1 MNNIFVVIEGEQRGP
16 LTPGEL
22 RGLLKAGQI
31 QPDTPALREG
41 DEKWSTVGL
50 FVKIPDAAPLDP
62 ETTGSGLQ
70 SMASIS
76 RDLKN
81 VKQNSS
87 VTVDQLRTFMREMR
101 GKTPREMLGAVAQ
114 SSLVLSTLVSSGIV
128 FLLLVVLTVAPYTY
142 GIFKKEAELKAVEAQ
157 KKMLN
162 KLESISKTLESD
174 MNGKEA
180 NVNPSEKTPAAPVVT
195 PPDVLG
201 VNTEKTG
208 KPTEVNPFEN
218 NDDPLGEFKID

>member
-50 FVKIPDAAPLDP
+50 FAKIPDAAPLDP

-76 RDLKN
+76 RDFKN

-87 VTVDQLRTFMREMR
+87 VTVDELRAFMREMR

-114 SSLVLSTLVSSGIV
+114 SSLVSSTLVSSGIII
-128 FLLLVVLTVAPYTY
+128 LLLVVLTVAPYTY
-142 GIFKKEAELKAVEAQ
+142 GIVKKGAEVKAVEVGE
-157 KKMLN
+157 KPGN
-162 KLESISKTLESD
+162 KLESKT
-174 MNGKEA
+174 MGKEA
-180 NVNPSEKTPAAPVVT
+180 NVNPLEKTPAVPVVT

>member
-50 FVKIPDAAPLDP
+50 FAKIPDAAPLDP

-76 RDLKN
+76 RDFKN

-87 VTVDQLRTFMREMR
+87 VTVDELRAFMREMR

-114 SSLVLSTLVSSGIV
+114 SSLVSSTLVSSGIII
-128 FLLLVVLTVAPYTY
+128 LLLVVLTVAPYTY
-142 GIFKKEAELKAVEAQ
+142 GIVKKGAEVKAVEVEE
-157 KKMLN
+157 KPEN
-162 KLESISKTLESD
+162 KLESKT
-174 MNGKEA
+174 MGKEA
-180 NVNPSEKTPAAPVVT
+180 NVNPPGKTPAVPVVT

>member
-1 MNNIFVVIEGEQRGP
+1 MNNIFVVIEGERRGP
-16 LTPGEL
+16 LTPSEL
-22 RGLLKAGQI
+22 RELLKAGQI

-50 FVKIPDAAPLDP
+50 FAKIPDAAPLDP
-62 ETTGSGLQ
+62 ESTGSGLQ

-76 RDLKN
+76 RDFKN

-87 VTVDQLRTFMREMR
+87 VTVDELRTFMREMR

-114 SSLVLSTLVSSGIV
+114 SSLVSSTLVSSGIII
-128 FLLLVVLTVAPYTY
+128 LLLVVLTVAPYTY
-142 GIFKKEAELKAVEAQ
+142 GIVKKGAEVKAVEVEE
-157 KKMLN
+157 KPEN
-162 KLESISKTLESD
+162 KLESKT
-174 MNGKEA
+174 MGKEA
-180 NVNPSEKTPAAPVVT
+180 NVNPPEKTPAVPVVT

>member
-41 DEKWSTVGL
+41 DEKWSTVGI
-50 FVKIPDAAPLDP
+50 FAKIPDAAPLDP

-76 RDLKN
+76 RDFKN

-87 VTVDQLRTFMREMR
+87 VTVDELRAFMREMR

-114 SSLVLSTLVSSGIV
+114 SSLVSSTLVSSGIII
-128 FLLLVVLTVAPYTY
+128 LLLVVLTVAPYTY
-142 GIFKKEAELKAVEAQ
+142 GIVKKGAEVKAVEVEE
-157 KKMLN
+157 KPEN
-162 KLESISKTLESD
+162 KLESKT
-174 MNGKEA
+174 MGKEA
-180 NVNPSEKTPAAPVVT
+180 NVNPPGKTPAVPVVT

>member
-1 MNNIFVVIEGEQRGP
+1 MNNIFVVIEGERRGP
-16 LTPGEL
+16 LTPSEL
-22 RGLLKAGQI
+22 RELLKAGQI

-41 DEKWSTVGL
+41 DEKWSTVGI
-50 FVKIPDAAPLDP
+50 FAKIPDAAPLDP

-76 RDLKN
+76 RDFKN

-87 VTVDQLRTFMREMR
+87 VTVDELRAFMREMR

-114 SSLVLSTLVSSGIV
+114 SSLVSSTLVSSGIII
-128 FLLLVVLTVAPYTY
+128 LLLVVLTVAPYTY
-142 GIFKKEAELKAVEAQ
+142 GIVKKGAEVKAVEVEE
-157 KKMLN
+157 KPEN
-162 KLESISKTLESD
+162 KLESKT
-174 MNGKEA
+174 MGKEA
-180 NVNPSEKTPAAPVVT
+180 NVNPPEKTPAVPVVT

>member
-1 MNNIFVVIEGEQRGP
+1 MNNIFVVIEGERRGP
-16 LTPGEL
+16 LTSGEL
-22 RGLLKAGQI
+22 RELLKAGQI

-50 FVKIPDAAPLDP
+50 FAKIPDAAPLDP

-76 RDLKN
+76 RDFKN

-87 VTVDQLRTFMREMR
+87 VTVDELRAFMREMR

-114 SSLVLSTLVSSGIV
+114 SSLVSSTLVSSGIII
-128 FLLLVVLTVAPYTY
+128 LLLVVLTVAPYTY
-142 GIFKKEAELKAVEAQ
+142 GIVKKGAEVKAVEVEE
-157 KKMLN
+157 KPEN
-162 KLESISKTLESD
+162 KLESKT
-174 MNGKEA
+174 MGKEA
-180 NVNPSEKTPAAPVVT
+180 NVNPPGKTPAVPVVT

>member
-22 RGLLKAGQI
+22 RELLKAGQI

-41 DEKWSTVGL
+41 DEKWSTVGI
-50 FVKIPDAAPLDP
+50 FAKIPDAAPLDP

-76 RDLKN
+76 RDFKN

-87 VTVDQLRTFMREMR
+87 VTVDELRAFMREMR

-114 SSLVLSTLVSSGIV
+114 SSLVSSTLVSSGIII
-128 FLLLVVLTVAPYTY
+128 LLLVVLTVAPYTY
-142 GIFKKEAELKAVEAQ
+142 GIVKKGAEVKAVEVEE
-157 KKMLN
+157 KPEN
-162 KLESISKTLESD
+162 KLESKT
-174 MNGKEA
+174 MGKEA
-180 NVNPSEKTPAAPVVT
+180 NVNPPGKTPAVPVVT

>member
-1 MNNIFVVIEGEQRGP
+1 MNNIFVVIEGERRGP
-16 LTPGEL
+16 LTPSEL
-22 RGLLKAGQI
+22 RELLKAGQI

-41 DEKWSTVGL
+41 DEKWSTVGI
-50 FVKIPDAAPLDP
+50 FAKIPDAAPLDP

-76 RDLKN
+76 RDFKN

-87 VTVDQLRTFMREMR
+87 VTVDELRTFMREMR

-114 SSLVLSTLVSSGIV
+114 SSLVSSTLVSSGIII
-128 FLLLVVLTVAPYTY
+128 LLLVVLTVAPYTY
-142 GIFKKEAELKAVEAQ
+142 GIVKKGAEVKAVEVEE
-157 KKMLN
+157 KPEN
-162 KLESISKTLESD
+162 KLESKT
-174 MNGKEA
+174 MGKEA
-180 NVNPSEKTPAAPVVT
+180 NVNPPGKTPAVPVVT

-218 NDDPLGEFKID
+218 NDDPLSEFKID

>member
-50 FVKIPDAAPLDP
+50 FAKIPDAAPLDP
-62 ETTGSGLQ
+62 ESTGSGLQ

-76 RDLKN
+76 RDFKN

-87 VTVDQLRTFMREMR
+87 VTVDELRAFMREMR

-114 SSLVLSTLVSSGIV
+114 SSLVSSTLVSSGIII
-128 FLLLVVLTVAPYTY
+128 LLLVVLTVAPYTY
-142 GIFKKEAELKAVEAQ
+142 GIVKKGAEVKAVEVEE
-157 KKMLN
+157 KPEN
-162 KLESISKTLESD
+162 KLESKT
-174 MNGKEA
+174 MGKEA
-180 NVNPSEKTPAAPVVT
+180 NVNPPGKTPAVPVVT

>member
-41 DEKWSTVGL
+41 DEKWSTVGI
-50 FVKIPDAAPLDP
+50 FAKIPDAAPLDP

-76 RDLKN
+76 RDFKN

-87 VTVDQLRTFMREMR
+87 VTVDELRAFMREMR

-114 SSLVLSTLVSSGIV
+114 SSLVSSTLVSSGIII
-128 FLLLVVLTVAPYTY
+128 LLLVVLTVAPYTY
-142 GIFKKEAELKAVEAQ
+142 GIVKKGTEVKAVEVEE
-157 KKMLN
+157 KPEN
-162 KLESISKTLESD
+162 KLESKT
-174 MNGKEA
+174 MGKEA
-180 NVNPSEKTPAAPVVT
+180 NVNPPGKTPAVPVVI

>member
-50 FVKIPDAAPLDP
+50 FAKIPDAAPLDP

-76 RDLKN
+76 RDFKN

-87 VTVDQLRTFMREMR
+87 VTVDELRKFMREMR

-114 SSLVLSTLVSSGIV
+114 SSLVSSTLVSSGIII
-128 FLLLVVLTVAPYTY
+128 LLLVVLTVAPYTY
-142 GIFKKEAELKAVEAQ
+142 GIVKKGAEVKAVEVEE
-157 KKMLN
+157 KPEN
-162 KLESISKTLESD
+162 KLESKT
-174 MNGKEA
+174 MGKEA
-180 NVNPSEKTPAAPVVT
+180 NVNPPGKTPAVPVVT

>member
-41 DEKWSTVGL
+41 DEKWSTVGI
-50 FVKIPDAAPLDP
+50 FAKIPDAAPLDP

-76 RDLKN
+76 RDFKN

-87 VTVDQLRTFMREMR
+87 VTVDELRAFMREMR

-114 SSLVLSTLVSSGIV
+114 SSLVSSTLVSSGIII
-128 FLLLVVLTVAPYTY
+128 LLLVVLTVAPYTY
-142 GIFKKEAELKAVEAQ
+142 GIVKKGTEVKAVEVEE
-157 KKMLN
+157 KPEN
-162 KLESISKTLESD
+162 KLESKT
-174 MNGKEA
+174 MGKEV
-180 NVNPSEKTPAAPVVT
+180 NVNPPEKTPAVPVVT

-208 KPTEVNPFEN
+208 KPTEVNPFDN

>member
-1 MNNIFVVIEGEQRGP
+1 MNNIFVVIEGERRGP
-16 LTPGEL
+16 LTPSEL
-22 RGLLKAGQI
+22 RELLKAGQI

-50 FVKIPDAAPLDP
+50 FAKIPDAAPLDP
-62 ETTGSGLQ
+62 ESTGSGLQ

-76 RDLKN
+76 RDFKN

-87 VTVDQLRTFMREMR
+87 VTVDELRAFMREMR

-114 SSLVLSTLVSSGIV
+114 SSLVSSTLVSSGIII
-128 FLLLVVLTVAPYTY
+128 LLLVVLTVAPYTY
-142 GIFKKEAELKAVEAQ
+142 GIVKKGAEVKAVEVEE
-157 KKMLN
+157 KPEN
-162 KLESISKTLESD
+162 KLESKT
-174 MNGKEA
+174 MGKEV
-180 NVNPSEKTPAAPVVT
+180 NVNPPEKTPAVPVVT

>member
-1 MNNIFVVIEGEQRGP
+1 MNNIFVVIDGGQRGP
-16 LTPGEL
+16 LTSSEL

-41 DEKWSTVGL
+41 DEKWSTVEL
-50 FVKIPDAAPLDP
+50 YAKLPDAVSPDP
-62 ETTGSGLQ
+62 ESAGPGLQ

-81 VKQNSS
+81 VKKNSS
-87 VTVDQLRTFMREMR
+87 VTVDELRTFMREMR

-114 SSLVLSTLVSSGIV
+114 SSLVLSTLVSSGII

-142 GIFKKEAELKAVEAQ
+142 GIVKKGAEVTAVEAQ

-180 NVNPSEKTPAAPVVT
+180 NVNPSDKTPTVPAVN

-208 KPTEVNPFEN
+208 KPVEVNPFEN
-218 NDDPLGEFKID
+218 NDDPLGELKID

>member
-41 DEKWSTVGL
+41 DEKWSTVGSYA
-50 FVKIPDAAPLDP
+50 KIPDAAPLDP
-62 ETTGSGLQ
+62 ESTGSGLQ

-76 RDLKN
+76 RDFKN

-87 VTVDQLRTFMREMR
+87 VTVDELRAFMREMR

-114 SSLVLSTLVSSGIV
+114 SSLVSSTLVSSGIII
-128 FLLLVVLTVAPYTY
+128 LLLVVLTVAPYTY
-142 GIFKKEAELKAVEAQ
+142 GIVKKGAEVKAVEVEE
-157 KKMLN
+157 KPEN
-162 KLESISKTLESD
+162 KLESKT
-174 MNGKEA
+174 MGKEA
-180 NVNPSEKTPAAPVVT
+180 NVNPPGKTPAVPVVT

>member
-1 MNNIFVVIEGEQRGP
+1 MNNIFVVIEGERRGP
-16 LTPGEL
+16 LTPSEL
-22 RGLLKAGQI
+22 RELLKAGQI

-50 FVKIPDAAPLDP
+50 FAKITDAAPLDP
-62 ETTGSGLQ
+62 ESTGSGLQ

-76 RDLKN
+76 RDFKN

-87 VTVDQLRTFMREMR
+87 VTVDELRTFMREMR

-114 SSLVLSTLVSSGIV
+114 SSLVSSTLVSSGIII
-128 FLLLVVLTVAPYTY
+128 LLLVVLTVAPYTY
-142 GIFKKEAELKAVEAQ
+142 GIVKKGAEVKAVEVEE
-157 KKMLN
+157 KPEN
-162 KLESISKTLESD
+162 KLESKT
-174 MNGKEA
+174 MGKEV
-180 NVNPSEKTPAAPVVT
+180 NVNPPEKTPAVPVVT

>member
-1 MNNIFVVIEGEQRGP
+1 MNNIFVVIEGERRGP
-16 LTPGEL
+16 LTSGVL
-22 RGLLKAGQI
+22 RELLKAGQI

-50 FVKIPDAAPLDP
+50 FAKIPDAAPLDP

-76 RDLKN
+76 RDFKN

-87 VTVDQLRTFMREMR
+87 VTVDELRAFMREMR

-114 SSLVLSTLVSSGIV
+114 SSLVSSTLVSSGIII
-128 FLLLVVLTVAPYTY
+128 LLLVVLTVAPYTY
-142 GIFKKEAELKAVEAQ
+142 GIVKKGAEVKAVEVEE
-157 KKMLN
+157 KPEN
-162 KLESISKTLESD
+162 KLESKT
-174 MNGKEA
+174 MGKEA
-180 NVNPSEKTPAAPVVT
+180 NVNPPGKTPAVPVVT

>member
-50 FVKIPDAAPLDP
+50 FAKIPDAAPLDP
-62 ETTGSGLQ
+62 ESTGSGLQ

-76 RDLKN
+76 RDFKN

-87 VTVDQLRTFMREMR
+87 VTVDELRTFMREMR

-114 SSLVLSTLVSSGIV
+114 SSLVSSTLVSSGIII
-128 FLLLVVLTVAPYTY
+128 LLLVVLTVAPYTY
-142 GIFKKEAELKAVEAQ
+142 GIVKKGAEVKAVEVEE
-157 KKMLN
+157 KPEN
-162 KLESISKTLESD
+162 KLESKT
-174 MNGKEA
+174 MGKEA
-180 NVNPSEKTPAAPVVT
+180 NVNPPGKTPAVPVVT

>member
-41 DEKWSTVGL
+41 DEKWSTVGS
-50 FVKIPDAAPLDP
+50 FAKIPDAAPLDP
-62 ETTGSGLQ
+62 ESTGSGLQ

-76 RDLKN
+76 RDFKN

-87 VTVDQLRTFMREMR
+87 VTVDELRAFMREMR

-114 SSLVLSTLVSSGIV
+114 SSLVSSTLVSSGIII
-128 FLLLVVLTVAPYTY
+128 LLLVVLTVAPYTY
-142 GIFKKEAELKAVEAQ
+142 GIVKKGAEVKAVEVEE
-157 KKMLN
+157 KPEN
-162 KLESISKTLESD
+162 KLESKT
-174 MNGKEA
+174 MGKEA
-180 NVNPSEKTPAAPVVT
+180 NVNPPGKTPAVPVVT

>member
-50 FVKIPDAAPLDP
+50 FVKTPDAAPLDP
-62 ETTGSGLQ
+62 KTTGAGLQ

-87 VTVDQLRTFMREMR
+87 VTVDELRTFMREMR

-114 SSLVLSTLVSSGIV
+114 SSLVFSTLVSSGII

-142 GIFKKEAELKAVEAQ
+142 GIVKKEAEVKAVEAQ

-162 KLESISKTLESD
+162 KLESKT
-174 MNGKEA
+174 MGKEA
-180 NVNPSEKTPAAPVVT
+180 NVNPPKKTPAVPVVT

-218 NDDPLGEFKID
+218 NDDPLGELKID